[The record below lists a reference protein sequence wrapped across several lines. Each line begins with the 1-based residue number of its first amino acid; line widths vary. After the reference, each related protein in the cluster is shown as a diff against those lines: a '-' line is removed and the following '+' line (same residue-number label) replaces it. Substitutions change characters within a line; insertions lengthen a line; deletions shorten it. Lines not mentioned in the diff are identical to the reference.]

1 MAWPCVLGD
10 EREPGEG
17 QASQG
22 MARKGSVREGAG
34 EGPLRVLQRAGLRV
48 CLCKG
53 PASPRSSHT
62 CPGSLQG
69 PRVPQVIT
77 LIPWLATPAGLA
89 SPRICLEGRSPAAAT
104 RCSGYAR
111 RAPGG
116 CWCSHRY
123 IGASA
128 SACRTRGLQRG
139 RQRRPRSEEPAGSRA
154 AGPPARGAE
163 PLLRALAQHSE
174 SSTPGGAGEGGRNE
188 KAALSPG
195 IRALTSQGPG
205 RPRHRGD
212 FGPKFKS
219 ARDPVYGVVCPCG
232 LRSIRLRYLG
242 LRRLSFC
249 LRNLEELLD
258 RSARARVRTHTH
270 THTDTIA
277 CEISLDSGVGEGGA
291 RPSSNRAAGQEQTEG
306 NTEAHAHPRG
316 VQVRMCGQPGGPSAP
331 GHGPHRRHH
340 GDTVTCCC
348 SRGARRELQGEAT
361 CAPFE
366 DGEWPRASGEWPGH
380 WGDVCG
386 RGKRPREAHSSA
398 GPAGSCLP
406 EIHHVRV
413 YLSVWLCVDTTLN
426 MGPDADNGSP
436 KGGVRATCYLLRV
449 SILCAFLEGICTVV

>member
-10 EREPGEG
+10 EREPGAG
-17 QASQG
+17 QASQR

-316 VQVRMCGQPGGPSAP
+316 VQVRMCGQPGGRQ
-331 GHGPHRRHH
+331 HQDTGPTS
-340 GDTVTCCC
+340 GITVTQ
-348 SRGARRELQGEAT
+348 SRAAAHGVRGGNFKAKPPAPLSKMGNGRERAGSGQDTGEMRVA
-361 CAPFE
+361 A
-366 DGEWPRASGEWPGH
+366 
-380 WGDVCG
+380 G
-386 RGKRPREAHSSA
+386 RGPERPTAARAPQ
-398 GPAGSCLP
+398 GPVFLKYTMFVSTCLSGY
-406 EIHHVRV
+406 V
-413 YLSVWLCVDTTLN
+413 
-426 MGPDADNGSP
+426 
-436 KGGVRATCYLLRV
+436 
-449 SILCAFLEGICTVV
+449 